1 MKRVLFLFLLLLFLF
16 SGTLNKSF
24 GIGQSV
30 SEKKKSTKNS
40 REHVFYFP
48 AEDESPEAIPY
59 SQTGKYGTLVIAAGA
74 VAVLA
79 GAGYF
84 LLRKKK

>member
-1 MKRVLFLFLLLLFLF
+1 MLLLFLF
-16 SGTLNKSF
+16 FGALNKSF

-30 SEKKKSTKNS
+30 SKKKKSTRNS
-40 REHVFYFP
+40 REHVFYFQ
-48 AEDESPEAIPY
+48 AEDESPEAVPY
-59 SQTGKYGTLVIAAGA
+59 SQTGKYGTLIIAAGA
-74 VAVLA
+74 VAILA